1 MVHTHINVI
10 CHMVPAV
17 FTISIAMI
25 CDILSKHDTDVYN
38 KNLSTHMLLSQPHVF
53 PAKFSLRFPTSS
65 SPCLRQQSERAVTHH
80 WGFDWLVQWTHHG
93 WFNPSADLS
102 TSLVNFIHSESPWLQ
117 YIILHDGKTV
127 LWQKLKIHILEE
139 KSCLKTN
146 PGEELSIS
154 MPSFRV
160 SEMLFRVLKQLT
172 FQHPDKS
179 FTWVCCYPWKAEG
192 NWEVMRIRIGAIS
205 RLDTSKLYSFVCFVV
220 LPWKQ
225 LQVNSRLQNIVII
238 SICIPIS
245 VGL

>member
-1 MVHTHINVI
+1 
-10 CHMVPAV
+10 
-17 FTISIAMI
+17 
-25 CDILSKHDTDVYN
+25 
-38 KNLSTHMLLSQPHVF
+38 MLLSQPHVF